1 MPGPATKAFA
11 DRVSTRPLCA
21 FSGTAL
27 YNCVA
32 PLMQDSVRMILC
44 DTPADNYVARQFFEK
59 LGFGDPI
66 NHVYMS
72 RNLSQME
79 PSSSSNENQA
89 SSGGG
94 NDDEREAETPSRR
107 MSRRSVRGGENGR
120 EVSPRISPTATAT
133 PLTAQKKR
141 RKYNVDVREMIIDD
155 LHEVYELG
163 EGVFGDR
170 SSPNLFRFWE
180 PAEVLDLFETD
191 SEFCLVAE
199 LNDKIVGTRACRQ
212 VYVKTGLSDLIATA

>member
-1 MPGPATKAFA
+1 
-11 DRVSTRPLCA
+11 
-21 FSGTAL
+21 
-27 YNCVA
+27 
-32 PLMQDSVRMILC
+32 MILC

-72 RNLSQME
+72 RNLSQIE

-107 MSRRSVRGGENGR
+107 VSRRSGRAGENGR
-120 EVSPRISPTATAT
+120 DASPRISPTAAAA
-133 PLTAQKKR
+133 PSAAPKKR
-141 RKYNVDVREMIIDD
+141 RKCNVDVREMIIDD

-199 LNDKIVGTRACRQ
+199 LDDKIVGTRAWHPQ
-212 VYVKTGLSDLIATA
+212 GDVVWAEAVKPDRRSVAARVRPWLAQGSASARPSRKSGRRGSTAT